1 MKILFDVVSGVI
13 MTALFFGP
21 PFAMLF
27 GSFTSHL
34 PVDLSGKFQFSH
46 LQEWLDIVHLT
57 IDAIKKKKRYRNY
70 TFIKFGS
77 CISTYSIVKKGS
89 WKNFNIQTF
98 LLCLTLLSF
107 FVLTCTYHI
116 SNEGIHI

>member
-1 MKILFDVVSGVI
+1 MRLVRNASVLRSNESMKILFDVVSGVI

-57 IDAIKKKKRYRNY
+57 IDAIKKKK
-70 TFIKFGS
+70 TAIE
-77 CISTYSIVKKGS
+77 T
-89 WKNFNIQTF
+89 
-98 LLCLTLLSF
+98 
-107 FVLTCTYHI
+107 
-116 SNEGIHI
+116 IHS